1 MQAKKHPGVDRHA
14 YRGLNNPQAERAGAA
29 LAAHLE
35 RLGTARCVAT
45 LRDAHR
51 QTPAGTPRS
60 HALRVLIGVL
70 QELGVDT
77 LQVQMEQWRAAR
89 HAMESARAEL
99 QVLQHSFDADFA
111 RWSATAAHIR
121 HTREQALA
129 LLDSLLPTAQR
140 KENPSARPL
149 SKALARLPGS
159 ELQAALA
166 SADEAFLQPA
176 QDALLAD
183 LVDVGLALEVREHAC
198 AAEGLGI
205 ETELALGAAGYDI
218 QDAIHQFKPLAEAAA
233 ALMERRKQLTAAIAH
248 TERLQTV
255 CRQASVPA
263 LLMRLPYLW
272 FPAYEFSQADQ
283 MLTAQTP
290 AAYGA
295 ATGGPKDGRT
305 GGPTTSAG

>member
-1 MQAKKHPGVDRHA
+1 MQAQKTGSADRYT
-14 YRGLNNPQAERAGAA
+14 YRGLNNAAAERAGLA

-35 RLGTARCVAT
+35 RLGTARCVAA
-45 LRDAHR
+45 LQVAHRDAE
-51 QTPAGTPRS
+51 AGTPRH

-70 QELGVDT
+70 HELGVET
-77 LQVQMEQWRAAR
+77 LQAQMEQWRSAR
-89 HAMESARAEL
+89 QAMESARAEL
-99 QVLQHSFDADFA
+99 QGLQQSFDADFA
-111 RWSATAAHIR
+111 RWSATAAQIR
-121 HTREQALA
+121 RTREQALA

-140 KENPSARPL
+140 RESPSVRPL
-149 SKALARLPGS
+149 SKALARLPGN

-166 SADEAFLQPA
+166 SADDAFLQPA

-233 ALMERRKQLTAAIAH
+233 ALMERRKHLTAAIARAA
-248 TERLQTV
+248 RLQAA
-255 CRQASVPA
+255 CQQASVPA

-272 FPAYEFSQADQ
+272 FPAFEFGQADQ
-283 MLTAQTP
+283 VLSALQPGEGGASTECPTDR
-290 AAYGA
+290 GA
-295 ATGGPKDGRT
+295 AGPVGSE
-305 GGPTTSAG
+305 G